1 MLHLL
6 MQHEAIIKDTQ
17 QEVWEM
23 WLLDVC
29 FALIIIKMYNLYL
42 KFDIIGKHNENILH
56 LIHQII
62 SFYSFASV
70 NQGWIT
76 N

>member
-1 MLHLL
+1 
-6 MQHEAIIKDTQ
+6 
-17 QEVWEM
+17 M